1 MRAALYARVST
12 GEQSTD
18 LQRRGLRGWAESRRL
33 EYDYYE
39 DCASGGAAARKPA
52 REKLMA
58 GVAAGEYAWVV
69 VWRFDRF
76 ARSLKELVL
85 SLEMIR
91 AAGAEFISL
100 HEQVDTSTPA
110 GKLQFHLWGAL
121 AEFERSLIRERVC
134 AGIREAQQQGVH
146 CGRPPAFIDW
156 ELYAM
161 LRAEGRGM
169 REIAAILGVAERT
182 LERRRRCQ
190 DRGVKSPPPAAGDSG
205 PETRAN

>member
-12 GEQSTD
+12 GDQSTD
-18 LQRRGLRGWAESRRL
+18 MQRRGLRQWAETRGL
-33 EYDYYE
+33 EFDFFE
-39 DCASGGAAARKPA
+39 DCASGGGAARKPA

-58 GVAAGEYAWVV
+58 GVAAGQYGWVV

-91 AAGAEFISL
+91 AGGAEFISL
-100 HEQVDTSTPA
+100 TEQVDTSTPA
-110 GKLQFHLWGAL
+110 GKLQFHLWAAL

-134 AGIREAQQQGVH
+134 AGISEAQQQGVH

-161 LRAEGRGM
+161 LRSEGRSM

-182 LERRRRCQ
+182 LERRRRCL
-190 DRGVKSPPPAAGDSG
+190 DRSVKTPAPAGAGSG
-205 PETRAN
+205 PESRAN